1 LSEQPDDSPR
11 PTPPVDQAIPA
22 DWQADSPDSLQEL
35 LDRAGDV
42 SSVDLTRYKTRELKK
57 RFQELFGVVHLLPW
71 AGLGLGGCVVLSMIL
86 WAVLF
91 IPTAPFFVALLA
103 LVYMLLQGFFLG
115 LLAAALLVIARI
127 FQQLTAIIDMT
138 IQSLRQLFRD
148 VGQFRDPTIRSEV
161 VGGFIHGAIIP
172 AVQGAIAVKLG
183 LLRAPISFVINR
195 ILGKTA
201 KKLTKNLERDVDDLA
216 PTPSESPSPSPEKPS
231 TELTSPGE
239 THLDRMQQRVEII
252 ARRTRRATLIPAA
265 IFFAFAAGLSS
276 IPWILVF
283 LGFL

>member
-1 LSEQPDDSPR
+1 MSEQPDDPHQPA
-11 PTPPVDQAIPA
+11 PTVEQTVPA
-22 DWQADSPDSLQEL
+22 DVALDAPDSLQEL
-35 LDRAGDV
+35 IERAGDA
-42 SSVDLTRYKTRELKK
+42 SSVDLTRYKTQELKK

-71 AGLGLGGCVVLSMIL
+71 AGLGLGSCVVLSMIL

-91 IPTAPFFVALLA
+91 IPTAPFIVAFLA

-115 LLAAALLVIARI
+115 VLAAALLVISRI

-148 VGQFRDPTIRSEV
+148 IGQITDRQVRSEV
-161 VGGFIHGAIIP
+161 VGGFIHGAIVP

-201 KKLTKNLERDVDDLA
+201 KKLTKNLRRDVDDLA
-216 PTPSESPSPSPEKPS
+216 PAQPSRSSSVEPS
-231 TELTSPGE
+231 TELAAPGE
-239 THLDRMQQRVEII
+239 SHLDRMQERVEVI

-265 IFFAFAAGLSS
+265 LFFVAAASLSS

-283 LGFL
+283 IGFL